1 MDLVGSAVRYHVI
14 DIKLSCSRAYG
25 GSVYLRYM
33 LQSLPGASAARAR
46 RGRGGDSCRQLR
58 CTF

>member
-46 RGRGGDSCRQLR
+46 RAEVVTAADS
-58 CTF
+58 